1 MSSLVVDAIARA
13 GLADVAFARNTGDLE
28 RVRAQRDALSK
39 ADLLALGALADRVR
53 QDEVGD
59 VVRIFTNVKPDDGD
73 DVVDMHA
80 GGPDQTGRGAVGIE
94 FLRAV
99 AVARITGPRAA
110 KVRVDWSKTGLELAQ
125 VALGFGASELVGPIA
140 SKRGLLIADDAQKKV
155 KGEGMV
161 SLQSMKQR
169 EIAALVRRSGR
180 RAVIVSARG
189 VEREM
194 SEAVE

>member
-1 MSSLVVDAIARA
+1 VSSLVVDAIARA

-80 GGPDQTGRGAVGIE
+80 GGIGAVGIE

>member
-1 MSSLVVDAIARA
+1 VSSLVVDAIARA
-13 GLADVAFARNTGDLE
+13 GLAEIAFARHAGDLD
-28 RVRAQRDALSK
+28 RVRGQSEKLER
-39 ADLLALGALADRVR
+39 ADLLALGALADLVR
-53 QDEVGD
+53 IDEVGD
-59 VVRIFTNVKPDDGD
+59 VVRVYTNVKPEEGE

-80 GGPDQTGRGAVGIE
+80 SGIGRGPVGIE

-110 KVRVDWSKTGLELAQ
+110 RVRVDWSKTGLELAQ

-140 SKRGLLIADDAQKKV
+140 SKRGLVIADDAQKKV

-161 SLQSMKQR
+161 SVQAMKQR
-169 EIAALVRRSGR
+169 ELATLVKRSGR
-180 RAVIVSARG
+180 RPIIVSTRG

-194 SEAVE
+194 SEAIE

>member
-1 MSSLVVDAIARA
+1 VSSLVVDAIARA
-13 GLADVAFARNTGDLE
+13 GLAEIAFARHSGDLD
-28 RVRAQRDALSK
+28 RVRAHAEKLDA

-53 QDEVGD
+53 VDEVGD
-59 VVRIFTNVKPDDGD
+59 VVRVYTNVKAEDGA

-80 GGPDQTGRGAVGIE
+80 AGIAPTGIE

-99 AVARITGPRAA
+99 AIARITGPRAA
-110 KVRVDWSKTGLELAQ
+110 RVRVDWSKSGLELAQ

-140 SKRGLLIADDAQKKV
+140 SKRGLVIADDAQKKV

-161 SLQSMKQR
+161 SVQAMKQR
-169 EIAALVRRSGR
+169 ELASLVRRSGR
-180 RAVIVSARG
+180 KPIIVGARG

-194 SEAVE
+194 SEATE

>member
-13 GLADVAFARNTGDLE
+13 GLAEIAFARHAGDLD
-28 RVRAQRDALSK
+28 RVRAQAAKLDA
-39 ADLLALGALADRVR
+39 ADLLALGALADLVR
-53 QDEVGD
+53 TDEVGD
-59 VVRIFTNVKPDDGD
+59 VVRVYTNVKPDDGE

-80 GGPDQTGRGAVGIE
+80 HGETSGIG
-94 FLRAV
+94 FLRGV
-99 AVARITGPRAA
+99 AIARITGPRAA
-110 KVRVDWSKTGLELAQ
+110 RVRVDWSKSGLELAQ
-125 VALGFGASELVGPIA
+125 VALGFGASELVGMIS

-161 SLQSMKQR
+161 SVQSMKQR
-169 EIAALVRRSGR
+169 EIAQLVRRSGR
-180 RAVIVSARG
+180 RPVIVGARG

>member
-1 MSSLVVDAIARA
+1 VSSLVVDAIARA

-28 RVRAQRDALSK
+28 RVRAQHEALAK

-53 QDEVGD
+53 QEEVGD
-59 VVRIFTNVKPDDGD
+59 VVRIFTNVKPEDGD

-80 GGPDQTGRGAVGIE
+80 GGIGAVGIE

-180 RAVIVSARG
+180 RAVIVGARG

>member
-1 MSSLVVDAIARA
+1 VSSLVVDAIARA

-28 RVRAQRDALSK
+28 RVRAQADALAK

-53 QDEVGD
+53 QEEVGD
-59 VVRIFTNVKPDDGD
+59 VVRIFTNVKPEDGD

-80 GGPDQTGRGAVGIE
+80 GGIGAVGIE

-125 VALGFGASELVGPIA
+125 VALGFGASELVGPIS

-180 RAVIVSARG
+180 RAVIVGARG

>member
-28 RVRAQRDALSK
+28 RVRAQRDALAK

-73 DVVDMHA
+73 DVLDMHA
-80 GGPDQTGRGAVGIE
+80 GGIGAVGIE